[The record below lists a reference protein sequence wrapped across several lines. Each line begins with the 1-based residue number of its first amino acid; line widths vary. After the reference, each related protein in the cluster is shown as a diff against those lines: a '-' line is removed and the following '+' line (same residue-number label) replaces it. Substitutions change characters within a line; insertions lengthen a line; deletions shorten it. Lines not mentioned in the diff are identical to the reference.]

1 MLPKWSERP
10 IIVANALNPA
20 FCGEVLRVAIKSYED
35 EKKEPF
41 PFPLLFIILPI
52 ILHKEIRN
60 SLPKSKSKKFYEWV
74 EEHEKIKLF
83 LPNKIKNLVPYSRE
97 ALSFLLYY
105 QAIEINNDATISV
118 IKYRKKKFQYTME
131 SEVENIY
138 DRSKMLG
145 KWLVYMGDVKTV
157 FAIIGIKP

>member
-10 IIVANALNPA
+10 VIVANALNPA

-60 SLPKSKSKKFYEWV
+60 SLPKSKAKKFYEWV

-83 LPNKIKNLVPYSRE
+83 LPSSHP
-97 ALSFLLYY
+97 
-105 QAIEINNDATISV
+105 
-118 IKYRKKKFQYTME
+118 
-131 SEVENIY
+131 
-138 DRSKMLG
+138 
-145 KWLVYMGDVKTV
+145 
-157 FAIIGIKP
+157 